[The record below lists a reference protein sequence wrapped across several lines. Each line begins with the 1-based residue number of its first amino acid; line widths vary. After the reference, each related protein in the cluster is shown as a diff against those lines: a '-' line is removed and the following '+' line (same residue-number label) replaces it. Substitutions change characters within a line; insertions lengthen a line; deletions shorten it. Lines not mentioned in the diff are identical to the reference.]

1 MKFKIKEVRLS
12 GSNDPQYVITA
23 RTPFWYFNIKRVGG
37 KLKFSYDGLHKV
49 YGFRDDELTNTFI
62 GYGYTTSKTY
72 YDNIVVAKDVCDN
85 LNYIYGV
92 YL

>member
-1 MKFKIKEVRLS
+1 MKFKIKEVRLR
-12 GSNDPQYVITA
+12 GSDDPQYVITA
-23 RTPFWYFNIKRVGG
+23 RTPFQYFDIKRVNG

-49 YGFRDDELTNTFI
+49 YGTTNFF
-62 GYGYTTSKTY
+62 GYGYTTSKIY
-72 YDNIVVAKDVCDN
+72 YHNIVVAKDICDN